1 MARTKSS
8 SRKTPEPPP
17 PTWDERLINSLMPW
31 RIEIAGIILFTVSFL
46 IFLALLS
53 LPNNACPGVWLC
65 LFREGFGWGAYP
77 LLLSLSAGGLHMTLR
92 QVERPYEIH
101 VAQVIGFELVLLTL
115 LPLTYQLS
123 GTTLPEAHVGKGGG
137 LVGWALSEP
146 LLDFFGAFL
155 TNGFYLLLL
164 AYGVM
169 WPENRI
175 FLIFL
180 PVPIKAKWF
189 VLIYG
194 AAELVFGVTGSMP
207 GIAHFAH
214 LGGMFFGAGLLYK
227 WGWRP
232 GMTWK
237 R

>member
-1 MARTKSS
+1 MNSYQTNAMSTPVSIGIIVVCVAVFLAKNLSPALALWPFGSGFFAPWQLVSYGFLHGSFNHLFFNMFAVWMFGTHLEKSWGIQ
-8 SRKTPEPPP
+8 RFVTYYAVCV
-17 PTWDERLINSLMPW
+17 IG
-31 RIEIAGIILFTVSFL
+31 AGIMQ
-46 IFLALLS
+46 LLVQQIEGGIYPTIGAS
-53 LPNNACPGVWLC
+53 GGV
-65 LFREGFGWGAYP
+65 FG
-77 LLLSLSAGGLHMTLR
+77 
-92 QVERPYEIH
+92 
-101 VAQVIGFELVLLTL
+101 
-115 LPLTYQLS
+115 
-123 GTTLPEAHVGKGGG
+123 
-137 LVGWALSEP
+137 
-146 LLDFFGAFL
+146 
-155 TNGFYLLLL
+155 LLL

-194 AAELVFGVTGSMP
+194 AVELVFGITGSMP